1 MNSSYVVAPKLPMR
15 MYPTPGRMI
24 YDASRLFTGILSRF
38 TLKVSVSATSRLTTE
53 SFTIVPFGPRSLI
66 IIWSRGIFT
75 PDIAVSFTATMPAF
89 CDGPLA
95 MVWMTSRVSSTMLNC
110 TPMPSKFPCND
121 SFICFVSFGVVYEE
135 CGSSLSSIP
144 LMASSTSLFS
154 STEST

>member
-1 MNSSYVVAPKLPMR
+1 
-15 MYPTPGRMI
+15 MI

-75 PDIAVSFTATMPAF
+75 PDIAVSFTATMRSPATMPAF

-95 MVWMTSRVSSTMLNC
+95 MVWITSRVSSTMLNC
-110 TPMPSKFPCND
+110 TPMPSKFPCSD